1 VRHGEAG
8 QGAEYTGLLAVVALV
23 VAVTAGGMGGAIA
36 DGAGRAVCAIVGD
49 GSQQAER
56 TQPQVQRL
64 TGERLRVRELLAR
77 RQGRLLSRRNAAA
90 QSFRTMRLR
99 KLDSSSLAPGGA
111 LRAMTYRGP
120 VQAAGG

>member
-1 VRHGEAG
+1 MRHGEAG

-23 VAVTAGGMGGAIA
+23 VAAVTAGGMGGAIA

-77 RQGRLLSRRNAAA
+77 RRGRLLSRRNAAA
-90 QSFRTMRLR
+90 QSFRT
-99 KLDSSSLAPGGA
+99 D
-111 LRAMTYRGP
+111 
-120 VQAAGG
+120 AAAEAR